1 MAILGVLALLV
12 FGEQKLP
19 AIMRQ
24 AGRVMRE
31 VQNTSQSFIREMER
45 AADVNEPP
53 PPPPPPPE
61 PMPPVEPPAEPSVST
76 FPPDDAKGQAPQ

>member
-19 AIMRQ
+19 GIMRQ
-24 AGRVMRE
+24 AGRIMRE

-45 AADVNEPP
+45 AAEVNEPP
-53 PPPPPPPE
+53 TPAPQASEPE
-61 PMPPVEPPAEPSVST
+61 PDPAKDES
-76 FPPDDAKGQAPQ
+76 QI

>member
-1 MAILGVLALLV
+1 MAILSVLALLV

-19 AIMRQ
+19 GIMRQ

-45 AADVNEPP
+45 AAEVSEPAPPTPP
-53 PPPPPPPE
+53 PPA
-61 PMPPVEPPAEPSVST
+61 PPANDGPEEQQP
-76 FPPDDAKGQAPQ
+76 

>member
-19 AIMRQ
+19 GIMRQ

-45 AADVNEPP
+45 AADLEQ
-53 PPPPPPPE
+53 
-61 PMPPVEPPAEPSVST
+61 PVKPEPPASSPDEVTASADEGKGEEP
-76 FPPDDAKGQAPQ
+76 